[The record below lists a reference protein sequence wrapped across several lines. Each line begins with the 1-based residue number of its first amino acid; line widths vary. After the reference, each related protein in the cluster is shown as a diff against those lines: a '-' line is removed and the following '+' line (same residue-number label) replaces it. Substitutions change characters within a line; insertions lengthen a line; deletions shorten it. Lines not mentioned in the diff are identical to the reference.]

1 MIKSAMSKDFLSQ
14 TDPQIDNLIKQEF
27 GRHQEGLNLIA
38 ADNYASP
45 AVRQAVGSILSARYA
60 EGYPGKRYY
69 SGQRFIDQIEKIAIS
84 RAKKLFRANYANV
97 QPHAGS
103 QANQAVYLALL
114 NPNDKVLAM
123 RIDQGGHLSHGSPV
137 NVSGQFYNFIFY
149 GVDRKTERIDFDQVS
164 RIAQKEKPKLIIAG
178 ASSYPRQIDFSKFSQ
193 ITKEVGAYLMA
204 DIAHIAGLV
213 VTGLHPHSFPYCDV
227 VTTTTHKT
235 LRGARG
241 GLILSRSKEIA
252 DKINKAVFPGL
263 QGGPLQNE
271 IAGKA
276 VALKEAQQKSFVN
289 YQKQVIKNAQV
300 LATTFLEKGLDLV
313 SGGTDNHLILI
324 NLTKLG
330 FSGKQAQETLE
341 AANIYVNR
349 NVVPNDQRSPWETS
363 GIRVGTP
370 SVTTKGLKEKE
381 IRQVGLW
388 ISQILK
394 EINNQSLQRKIKQKV
409 IKLSKRFPVA

>member
-1 MIKSAMSKDFLSQ
+1 MSKDSLSK

-27 GRHQEGLNLIA
+27 SRHQEGLNLIA

-69 SGQRFIDQIEKIAIS
+69 SGQRFIDQIEKIAIE
-84 RAKKLFRANYANV
+84 RAKKLFKANYANV
-97 QPHAGS
+97 QSHAGS

-114 NPNDKVLAM
+114 NPHDKVLAM

-137 NVSGQFYNFIFY
+137 NVSGRFYNFIFY
-149 GVDRKTERIDFDQVS
+149 GLDRKTERIDFDQVKK
-164 RIAQKEKPKLIIAG
+164 IAQKEKPKLIIAG
-178 ASSYPRQIDFSKFSQ
+178 ASSYPRQIDFSKFTQ
-193 ITKEVGAYLMA
+193 IAKKVGAYLMG

-213 VTGLHPHSFPYCDV
+213 AAGVHPHPFPYCDV

-241 GLILSRSKEIA
+241 GLILSKSKEIA
-252 DKINKAVFPGL
+252 EKIDKAVFPGL

-289 YQKQVIKNAQV
+289 YQNQVIKNTQV
-300 LATTFLEKGLDLV
+300 LADTLLEEGLDLI
-313 SGGTDNHLILI
+313 SGGTDNHLVLI

-330 FSGKQAQETLE
+330 FSGKQAQEALE

-349 NVVPNDQRSPWETS
+349 NVIPNDQRSPWEAS

-370 SVTTKGLKEKE
+370 SVTTKGLKEE
-381 IRQVGLW
+381 AIRQAGLF
-388 ISQILK
+388 IAQILR
-394 EINNQSLQRKIKQKV
+394 EIDNHPLRRKIKQEV
-409 IKLSKRFPVA
+409 IKLAKRFPVL

>member
-1 MIKSAMSKDFLSQ
+1 VAKEYLKKA
-14 TDPQIDNLIKQEF
+14 DPVVAKLIKQEF
-27 GRHQEGLNLIA
+27 NRHQEGLNLIA

-45 AVRQAVGSILSARYA
+45 AVRRAVGTILSARYA
-60 EGYPGKRYY
+60 EGYPEKRYY
-69 SGQRFIDQIEKIAIS
+69 SGQYFIDQIEKIAIA

-114 NPNDKVLAM
+114 NPGDKVLAM

-137 NVSGQFYNFIFY
+137 NVSGRFYNFVFY
-149 GVDRKTERIDFDQVS
+149 GVDRKTERIDFDQVKK
-164 RIAQKEKPKLIIAG
+164 IAQKEKPKLIIAG
-178 ASSYPRQIDFSKFSQ
+178 ASSYPRQIDFAKFSQ
-193 ITKEVGAYLMA
+193 IAKEVGAYLMG
-204 DIAHIAGLV
+204 DIAHIAGLIAAGV
-213 VTGLHPHSFPYCDV
+213 HPHPFPYCDV
-227 VTTTTHKT
+227 VTMTTHKT

-241 GLILSRSKEIA
+241 GLILSKSKEIA
-252 DKINKAVFPGL
+252 DKIDKAVFPGL

-300 LATTFLEKGLDLV
+300 LADIFLKEGLDLV

-330 FSGKQAQETLE
+330 FSGKQAQEALE
-341 AANIYVNR
+341 SVNIYVNR
-349 NVVPNDQRSPWETS
+349 NVVPNEQRSPWEAS

-370 SVTTKGLKEKE
+370 AVTTKGLKEKE
-381 IRQVGLW
+381 IRQVGLF
-388 ISQILK
+388 IVQILK
-394 EINNQSLQRKIKQKV
+394 EIDDQSLRRKIKQEV

>member
-1 MIKSAMSKDFLSQ
+1 MAKSYLKK
-14 TDPQIDNLIKQEF
+14 TDPVIARLIKQEF
-27 GRHQEGLNLIA
+27 ARHQEGLNLIA

-60 EGYPGKRYY
+60 EGYPEKRYY
-69 SGQRFIDQIEKIAIS
+69 SGQRFIDQIEKIAIE
-84 RAKKLFRANYANV
+84 RAQKLFRANYANV

-114 NPNDKVLAM
+114 NPHDKVLAM

-137 NVSGQFYNFIFY
+137 NVSGRFYNFIFY
-149 GVDRKTERIDFDQVS
+149 GLDRKTERIDFNQVS
-164 RIAQKEKPKLIIAG
+164 KIARQEKPKLIIAG

-193 ITKEVGAYLMA
+193 IAKEVGAYLMG

-213 VTGLHPHSFPYCDV
+213 AARVHPHPFPYCDI
-227 VTTTTHKT
+227 VTMTTHKT

-252 DKINKAVFPGL
+252 AQIDKAVFPGL

-276 VALKEAQQKSFVN
+276 VALKEAQQKSFVQ
-289 YQKQVIKNAQV
+289 YQKQVLKNAQV
-300 LATTFLEKGLDLV
+300 LAVTLLEEGLDLI

-330 FSGKQAQETLE
+330 FSGKKAQETLE
-341 AANIYVNR
+341 TANIYVNR
-349 NVVPNDQRSPWETS
+349 NVVPNEQRSSWETS
-363 GIRVGTP
+363 GIRVGLP
-370 SVTTKGLKEKE
+370 GVTTKGLKEKE
-381 IRQVGLW
+381 VRQVGLW
-388 ISQILK
+388 ISQIIK
-394 EINNQSLQRKIKQKV
+394 NINNQPLRQKIKKEV
-409 IKLSKRFPVA
+409 IKLSKRFPVL